1 MCGHLKVKTR
11 SPKTTNRPREKA
23 RTWEGVL
30 VSIQSGEL
38 FAVVAAQRVP
48 GIALVGS
55 QPQAVP
61 LALGLQVEAAVLS
74 VDLLA
79 HPVLQL
85 HQQLVVTLSSQLVD
99 AFQAEPVFPIDVS
112 KAALS
117 QGKIRGTVTARLQQI
132 MRIVFLMW
140 SPEEF
145 GNTGTVCEHETALW
159 TRPCDC
165 DRARVPLLMLLRLQF
180 CS

>member
-1 MCGHLKVKTR
+1 M
-11 SPKTTNRPREKA
+11 
-23 RTWEGVL
+23 
-30 VSIQSGEL
+30 
-38 FAVVAAQRVP
+38 AAQRVP
-48 GIALVGS
+48 GVALVGS

-85 HQQLVVTLSSQLVD
+85 HQQPVVPLSSQLVD
-99 AFQAEPVFPIDVS
+99 AFQAEPVLPVDVS

-132 MRIVFLMW
+132 MRIVF
-140 SPEEF
+140 
-145 GNTGTVCEHETALW
+145 
-159 TRPCDC
+159 
-165 DRARVPLLMLLRLQF
+165 
-180 CS
+180 